1 MVEQTNRDAST
12 ASLRNRAV
20 SEQAEML
27 RATLLFE
34 RCHHLYSDLPV
45 AIGISA
51 LLALILV
58 YVQWTVVATNLL
70 LGWLAVL
77 FAVLLGRAVL
87 FVSWR
92 KSASTDVQLNT
103 DSWLQRF
110 RIGTG
115 LAGIVWG
122 AAGVLLA
129 LSGDIGHILYVTFAL
144 AGLSAGGATTLAIDR
159 ISVNIFLLSVLTPQ
173 IVFFALEENTIFHG
187 MSAMMVLFLLFL
199 LGSAWKLRLRLEEN
213 IHLRNLATENELR
226 MSQILEGSPIATRI
240 VDAESNRVVF
250 ANKSYISLIESS
262 PEQVIGISP
271 INYYAHPEEY
281 TNAIAQLRKGI
292 SVTEKLVELHD
303 PEGFWTKWAL
313 ASFFAVEYQD
323 KPAYLGWFHDIT
335 ERKLMEDR
343 VEHMAYH
350 DTLTDLPNR
359 YLFIDRL
366 QQAIVNAERD
376 KSTLALMF
384 MDLDKFKDVND
395 RHGHNVGDLLL
406 VAVAERILGCLRK
419 SDSAA
424 RLGGDEFVILLS
436 AIKTEENA
444 LRIAENIRR
453 EISRPF
459 DLEELHLHIS
469 MSIGVAL
476 YPDHANT
483 QKQLMKCADAAMYYA
498 KEEGRNRVKTY
509 SPEM

>member
-1 MVEQTNRDAST
+1 MVEQTNRDVETTPRRYTAARTQADALKST
-12 ASLRNRAV
+12 L
-20 SEQAEML
+20 Q
-27 RATLLFE
+27 FE
-34 RCHHLYSDLPV
+34 RVYQLFSDLPT
-45 AIGISA
+45 AIGISV
-51 LLALILV
+51 LLALIMI
-58 YVQWTVVATNLL
+58 YVQWTTIGTNLL
-70 LGWLAVL
+70 LGWLTVIL
-77 FAVLLGRAVL
+77 LVLLSRAMLYVA
-87 FVSWR
+87 WR
-92 KSASTDVQLNT
+92 KATATNAKFHADT
-103 DSWLQRF
+103 WLQRF

-122 AAGVLLA
+122 VAGVLLVP
-129 LSGDIGHILYVTFAL
+129 SGDVGHILYVTFAL

-159 ISVNIFLLSVLTPQ
+159 VSVNIFLLSVLTPQ
-173 IVFFALEENTIFHG
+173 IVFLAQEDNTIAHG

-213 IHLRNLATENELR
+213 IHLRNMATENELR

-240 VDAESNRVVF
+240 VDAENNKVVF
-250 ANKSYISLIESS
+250 ANKSYISLIEST

-271 INYYAHPEEY
+271 TNYYAHPEEY
-281 TNAIAQLRKGI
+281 ADAIAQLRKGI
-292 SVTEKLVELHD
+292 YVTNKLVELHD

-313 ASFFAVEYQD
+313 ASFFAVEYQG
-323 KPAYLGWFHDIT
+323 KPAILGWFYDIT

-395 RHGHNVGDLLL
+395 RHGPNVGDLLL